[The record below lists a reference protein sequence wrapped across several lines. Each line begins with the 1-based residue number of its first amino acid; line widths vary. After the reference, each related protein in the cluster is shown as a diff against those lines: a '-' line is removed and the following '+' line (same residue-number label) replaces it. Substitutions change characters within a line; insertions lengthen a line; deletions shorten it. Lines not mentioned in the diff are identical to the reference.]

1 MGGEIRFEDLLG
13 KTVRN
18 AHGRPIGRIEDA
30 RVEPD
35 GEDYV
40 VTHFLLGPLERL
52 HRLLAFFG
60 ELPTLR
66 ALGVG
71 HDRDVR
77 PLPWHWFDLSNPEEP
92 LLVQDGKEGK
102 VGRQHE

>member
-1 MGGEIRFEDLLG
+1 MGGELRFEDLLG

-18 AHGRPIGRIEDA
+18 PQGRPIGRIEDV

-40 VTHFLLGPLERL
+40 VTHILLGPLERL
-52 HRLLAFFG
+52 RRLRAFFG
-60 ELPTLR
+60 ELPTLL

-71 HDRDVR
+71 HDRYVR
-77 PLPWHWFDLSNPEEP
+77 LLPWHWFDLSDPEHP
-92 LLVQDGKEGK
+92 RLGKGGKGKE
-102 VGRQHE
+102 